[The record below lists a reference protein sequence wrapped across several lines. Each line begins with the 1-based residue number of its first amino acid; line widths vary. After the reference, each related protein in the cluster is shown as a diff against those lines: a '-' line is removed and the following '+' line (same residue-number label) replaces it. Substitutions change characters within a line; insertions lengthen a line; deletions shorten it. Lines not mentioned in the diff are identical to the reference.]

1 MLIILIY
8 INYFYKIYLY
18 IEMSIKD
25 KINIFN
31 KSQTNT
37 PEFQQEIIKNRSA
50 TIAVHSVGDK
60 NKFVS
65 KQTFN
70 PNENKEN
77 KSKKENEKKEKELK
91 EKEKKEKEKKEKE
104 KKEKEL
110 KEKEK
115 KEKEKKEKELKEK
128 EKKEKEKKEK
138 ELKEKEKKE
147 KEKKEKELK
156 EKEKKDK
163 NPPLKRASK
172 LYDKNEDVASNT
184 SRKIKM
190 CDDKDT
196 WTDIML
202 DPFSINGLNDGG
214 DISKFDENK
223 YKNRKYTKENINNG
237 KQFFKL
243 RFIKKKINTSDD
255 NKNKS
260 SFSSLFSK
268 KTSNELNM
276 SNLDKEKN
284 YRIYNSEF
292 LLRLEKAIISFNQKN
307 YNESY
312 ELLKNSE
319 VIRTVKEFGEFLLV
333 VSGFDKYLIGE
344 FLAKEKKPNENGE
357 VLNSFIG
364 CINMK
369 NENNNSLLECVRFL
383 LSRINL
389 PKDANLILVIMEKF
403 TNNFFKINEGNKNFV
418 DTFGK
423 SDNIYLLV
431 STLLALNTMFT
442 RKDIKNMN
450 TIKKDEFINMN
461 NQIKKD
467 YLNDLYDQLKNKPI
481 TMSDD
486 YYESIYQKFT
496 PMVNEE
502 TKKPDTKKAK
512 YFNFSK
518 KEQLSR
524 IETVNINFDN
534 YTKED
539 EELLGN
545 SNKFYKI
552 SGAKTPNLYDV
563 RFYEGKLVWDKNLDV
578 LKLKKSNTIMIKDIN
593 DVYNGIDIADKSS
606 QIKKYMKANPNEE
619 KLWSSY
625 ISISYNNNKESLN
638 LKSDNV
644 DLTLKWF
651 KALKSLI
658 NKMKAE
664 DNASNNEEKLKER
677 EKTKEEIW
685 DLFIFKKWEKYGNY
699 LLLKI
704 HERNNF
710 YNYLSNE
717 LKHSTKNEL
726 LEEKKINA
734 KYLNN
739 FIDNIR
745 ATLNKKDIEINE
757 FYFLCNLGFPSYL
770 RKKIWPI
777 LIGNPC
783 CLTPNL
789 YKSINEKIVKS
800 EFNLKFEDLEKKY
813 NKNKDTSFNK
823 DANIN
828 KMIIDTILIKNIVL
842 NEILEQQRNPFDFML
857 SVYRIARIFFLFR
870 KDIQYNKSFVDIIAI
885 FVLIEYNEENAFI
898 NATNFILSNNFSKL
912 LIGNE
917 DLRKEINNNNILI
930 FNNLIKNKLPNIEAH
945 FRNLEIFPELY
956 FIPWLDDLYI
966 KTLNIKIVLQ
976 IFDLYL
982 INGEYVLFQVGL
994 TILKIME
1001 DELMNMTISQILDL
1015 LKILPDKYKKENFQ
1029 EVFINYYGIK
1039 SYYVEIKRNNE
1050 LEKQKE
1056 ILTRF

>member
-1 MLIILIY
+1 M
-8 INYFYKIYLY
+8 
-18 IEMSIKD
+18 
-25 KINIFN
+25 FN
-31 KSQTNT
+31 KSQTNN
-37 PEFQQEIIKNRSA
+37 PEMQPEITKMRSA
-50 TIAVHSVGDK
+50 TIAVHFNDK
-60 NKFVS
+60 NKYVS

-70 PNENKEN
+70 PSEIKDN
-77 KSKKENEKKEKELK
+77 KSKKENDKKEKEKEKELK

-138 ELKEKEKKE
+138 EKKE

-156 EKEKKDK
+156 EKEKKEKEKEKKEQEKIDK
-163 NPPLKRASK
+163 SSLLKRASK
-172 LYDKNEDVASNT
+172 VYDKTKDDACINT
-184 SRKIKM
+184 VHKQTICTKDDSWQDIKV
-190 CDDKDT
+190 D
-196 WTDIML
+196 L
-202 DPFSINGLNDGG
+202 FAINGGLNDGG

-223 YKNRKYTKENINNG
+223 YRIRKYTKENINNG

-243 RFIKKKINTSDD
+243 RFIKKKINNTDD

-260 SFSSLFSK
+260 TFSSFFSK
-268 KTSNELNM
+268 KSSSELNM

-307 YNESY
+307 YKESF

-344 FLAKEKKPNENGE
+344 FLAKQKEPNEKGE
-357 VLNSFIG
+357 VLNAFIDS
-364 CINMK
+364 INMK
-369 NENNNSLLECVRFL
+369 NDSTNSLLECVRFL

-389 PKDANLILVIMEKF
+389 PKDANLILVIMETF
-403 TNNFFKINEGNKNFV
+403 TNNFYKRNEQNKDFV

-467 YLNDLYDQLKNKPI
+467 YLSNLYDQLKNKPI

-502 TKKPDTKKAK
+502 TKKPETKNAK
-512 YFNFSK
+512 SSKSSK
-518 KEQLSR
+518 KEQSSK
-524 IETVNINFDN
+524 IETVNINFDD

-539 EELLGN
+539 EELLKN
-545 SNKFYKI
+545 TNKFYKI
-552 SGAKTPNLYDV
+552 SGAKTPNLYDIRILEEDNKV
-563 RFYEGKLVWDKNLDV
+563 NKLIWDKNLDV
-578 LKLKKSNTIMIKDIN
+578 LKPKKSNTVYIKDIN
-593 DVYNGIDIADKSS
+593 EVYNCIDIADKSS

-651 KALKSLI
+651 KALKSLV
-658 NKMKAE
+658 NKVNREESSSK
-664 DNASNNEEKLKER
+664 NEEEIRER

-704 HERNNF
+704 QERNNY
-710 YNYLSNE
+710 YNYLSNDS
-717 LKHSTKNEL
+717 KHSTKNEL
-726 LEEKKINA
+726 LEEKKLNT

-745 ATLNKKDIEINE
+745 STLNKKDIEINE

-783 CLTPNL
+783 CITSDL
-789 YKSINEKIVKS
+789 YKSIKEKIVKS
-800 EFNLKFEDLEKKY
+800 EYNLNFEELEKKY

-823 DANIN
+823 DTNIN
-828 KMIIDTILIKNIVL
+828 KMIIDTLLIKSFVL
-842 NEILEQQRNPFDFML
+842 NEILEQQRNIYEFML
-857 SVYRIARIFFLFR
+857 SVYRTTRLFFIFR

-885 FVLIEYNEENAFI
+885 FTLVEDNEENVFI
-898 NATNFILSNNFSKL
+898 NVTNFLLSNNFIKL

-917 DLRKEINNNNILI
+917 DLRKEINNNNIAL
-930 FNNLIKNKLPNIEAH
+930 FNHLIKNKLPKIEAH
-945 FRNLEIFPELY
+945 FRNLEIIPELY
-956 FIPWLDDLYI
+956 FIPWMDDLYI
-966 KTLNIKIVLQ
+966 KTLNIKIVLLV
-976 IFDLYL
+976 FDLYL
-982 INGEYVLFQVGL
+982 TNGEYVLFQVGL

-1001 DELMNMTISQILDL
+1001 DELTNMTISQVLEL
-1015 LKILPDKYKKENFQ
+1015 LKSLPDKYKKEKFQ

-1039 SYYVEIKRNNE
+1039 SDYVERKRNNE
-1050 LEKQKE
+1050 LERQKE
-1056 ILTRF
+1056 ILNRF